1 MRCEPCRATGLI
13 HCSDP
18 ENCGGPWSKPVELT
32 PPKEDDW
39 LDTSKACNLGDPE
52 CEACQ

>member
-1 MRCEPCRATGLI
+1 MGDIDEEWREENL
-13 HCSDP
+13 

-39 LDTSKACNLGDPE
+39 LDTSKACNLDDPE
-52 CEACQ
+52 CEVCQ